1 MTGANPVFF
10 FDEPARIYEQAAA
23 VELEFQESMEQRAR
37 KGYVLPGQMK
47 LLNSAETVTACISR
61 MPLCCVAAIDWKRP
75 AAFSRV
81 FSGREEKFEISSR
94 SISSYNNSFEALVK
108 DLKRYKKTGSRV
120 LLLSGSRTR
129 ARRLAQDLRD
139 EELVAVYSEDP
150 YREVQPGEVLI
161 CYGHVDGQICRDHRV
176 RYFWR

>member
-1 MTGANPVFF
+1 MEETPVSYTHL
-10 FDEPARIYEQAAA
+10 DVYKRQ
-23 VELEFQESMEQRAR
+23 R

-161 CYGHVDGQICRDHRV
+161 LSLIHISKMQKQCKEQCFYQ
-176 RYFWR
+176 